1 MTVLQEMYETG
12 NKFGLFARPYFCKA
26 TKSAQMDAKCN
37 LDFYISEITS
47 FQPFQGSFLSPGND
61 KVLNISRKT
70 SNMIQTV

>member
-12 NKFGLFARPYFCKA
+12 DKCGLFARPYFCKA

-47 FQPFQGSFLSPGND
+47 TDLSKVPSPLCVQGMTKF
-61 KVLNISRKT
+61 
-70 SNMIQTV
+70 